1 MRIVAG
7 RRKGMTLRVPEGLA
21 VRPTPMRV
29 REAAMSILGGQ
40 LDGWHVLDLCA
51 GSGAIGLECA
61 SRGAARVLL
70 VEPDRQALVS
80 LRDNVAR
87 ANFGPEVEVWPSDA
101 ASAIARAAR
110 QGARFDL
117 VWLDPPWSAELH
129 ATLLQALAAAALIR
143 PGGEVCV
150 ESERG
155 VCDDST
161 PFSLIER
168 RRYGSVVLER
178 LAAKEPA

>member
-40 LDGWHVLDLCA
+40 LEGWHVLDLCA

-61 SRGAARVLL
+61 SRGAARVVL
-70 VEPDRQALVS
+70 VEPDRLALVA

-87 ANFGPEVEVWPSDA
+87 ANLGAAVEVWATDA
-101 ASAIARAAR
+101 AAAIASSAR
-110 QGARFDL
+110 LGARFDL
-117 VWLDPPWSAELH
+117 IWLDPPWSAGLH
-129 ATLLQALAAAALIR
+129 ATLLQALSAASLLRA
-143 PGGEVCV
+143 GGEICV
-150 ESERG
+150 ESEKG
-155 VCDDST
+155 VWDEST
-161 PFSLIER
+161 PFSLLER

-178 LAAKEPA
+178 MVPAEPA